1 MTEEEQYAREL
12 LIDKQKE
19 IEIPSKEIMKKIP
32 LINIHTAKNCLKKGL
47 IEK

>member
-19 IEIPSKEIMKKIP
+19 IEIPSKEVIKKIP
-32 LINIHTAKNCLKKGL
+32 LININTAKNCLKKGL